1 MIGIACAESSGRRAA
16 IWGLGLKPARDIYW
30 AVLAAALGV
39 SFCAG
44 PAQSLG
50 GDRSANLQVA
60 QMNAP
65 PSEVPGEPSNENE
78 AATLVLRIDRLE
90 NQLRQATGA
99 IEQLQNQQRRLEE
112 QLKRFQED
120 VEFRMNG
127 GHGAAPTVDA
137 APASKP
143 VKKSDAF
150 EPGADPNA
158 IGAPRPIGSTP
169 PSAPLARAPS
179 PIGAP
184 LDLSRNSASP
194 AGPLA
199 IDTPPIVGV
208 ATPTPEGPR
217 DEYNAAV
224 EAYRLGQYEQA
235 EQQLRG
241 FVAKNGGNRLV
252 PDAIFYLGESYFQRS
267 RPREAAEQYLKLST
281 DYAKSA
287 RAPEALLRLGQSL
300 ASLGSNDQACATF
313 GEVAKRYPNAATSVK
328 KNAEREM
335 QKDHC

>member
-1 MIGIACAESSGRRAA
+1 MVRAA
-16 IWGLGLKPARDIYW
+16 IAVAVCVTLGAPLSR
-30 AVLAAALGV
+30 
-39 SFCAG
+39 AG
-44 PAQSLG
+44 EADG
-50 GDRSANLQVA
+50 SAPLQLA

-65 PSEVPGEPSNENE
+65 PSDVPGGPANDSE
-78 AATLVLRIDRLE
+78 ASALVVRIDRLE

-112 QLKRFQED
+112 QVKKFQED
-120 VEFRMNG
+120 VEFRLKG
-127 GHGAAPTVDA
+127 ERGAAPA
-137 APASKP
+137 AEAGPTAKP

-150 EPGADPNA
+150 EPAAEPGA
-158 IGAPRPIGSTP
+158 IGAPRPMGTTP
-169 PSAPLARAPS
+169 PSAPLAKATP
-179 PIGAP
+179 PVGAP
-184 LDLSRNSASP
+184 LDLSRSGSGPVGPFAAETP
-194 AGPLA
+194 A
-199 IDTPPIVGV
+199 IVGAV
-208 ATPTPEGPR
+208 GPAPEGPR
-217 DEYNAAV
+217 EEYSAAV

-252 PDAIFYLGESYFQRS
+252 PDAIFYLGETFFQRS

-281 DYAKSA
+281 DYSKSA

-313 GEVAKRYPNAATSVK
+313 GEVSKRYPNAATAVK